1 MQAIFDLD
9 IGYLG
14 LCALSVIGAIA
25 YGLLIGGI
33 IRKVMARIQS
43 RIGPPVW
50 QPYLDVAKLFF
61 QRTSIRHGMMF
72 YLAPVFRTVGG
83 IGIYLLI
90 PIVAGM
96 PGLAGFSF
104 NGDVLLVIYFMFFG
118 CLGMALGAGESGH
131 PHAIIAVSRGL
142 SQMSSYELPFS
153 LALIALVAQV
163 GTFSIS
169 GIIEAQA
176 GGIGNWYLFM
186 NPLAGVAGLLS
197 FLGMQMYSPFNIVLA
212 PQEIPIGPPT
222 EYNSTFLGLMM
233 SGRAIFGVAKSA
245 LFMNL
250 FLGGATSIPEAMIKI
265 FVVYMW
271 AVFVGAVF
279 PRFRAEQSVRF
290 FLRWP
295 TWFGLAGIA
304 LAMVLKHLAS

>member
-1 MQAIFDLD
+1 MQAVLNLD
-9 IGYLG
+9 IGTIG
-14 LCALSVIGAIA
+14 LSVLSVIGGIA
-25 YGLLIGGI
+25 YGLLIGGV

-50 QPYLDVAKLFF
+50 QPYLDVLKQFF
-61 QRTSIRHGMMF
+61 LRTSVRHGMMF

-83 IGIYLLI
+83 IGLYLLI
-90 PIVAGM
+90 PIVAGV
-96 PGLAGFSF
+96 PGLEGFSF

-153 LALIALVAQV
+153 LALIALVAQA

-169 GIIEAQA
+169 GIVEAQA
-176 GGIGNWYLFM
+176 GGVGNWYLFV
-186 NPLAGVAGLLS
+186 NPIAAVAAFIS
-197 FLGMQMYSPFNIVLA
+197 FLGMQMYSPFDVVLA

-265 FVVYMW
+265 FLVYMW

-279 PRFRAEQSVRF
+279 PRFRVEQSVRF
-290 FLRWP
+290 FLGWP
-295 TWFGLAGIA
+295 MWIGLAGIA
-304 LAMVLKHLAS
+304 FAMLVKSIGK